1 MFVYLFVKM
10 CTINLFFFSPAIKLW
25 KTMSFGEE
33 RRLSA
38 INGQQ
43 GENILLCLR
52 RITIPYLLKKEL
64 EKVQN
69 SNILETKKRDKYIWA
84 QSNHPP
90 STKYITSIHFYLR
103 QYIDL
108 EFALGYLS
116 IFIQIYSFPQ
126 PSLLLIII
134 TTMIINTFLASAN
147 KDTV

>member
-1 MFVYLFVKM
+1 MFFH
-10 CTINLFFFSPAIKLW
+10 LFFSSPAIKLW

-38 INGQQ
+38 INRQQ
-43 GENILLCLR
+43 GENILLCFR
-52 RITIPYLLKKEL
+52 RITIPYLLKKL

-69 SNILETKKRDKYIWA
+69 SNIFKTNISGPCLT
-84 QSNHPP
+84 PP

-147 KDTV
+147 KDTVW